1 MAVGGVNKSDER
13 STNKIF
19 TYDERSRK
27 WKQTLPLMPT
37 ARYSPGVL
45 SHQSALVVAGGYSTT
60 LSRDLDIV
68 EIFKADT
75 SQWCRA
81 GLLPTACQ
89 DYSTVVIGNTC
100 YALGGYMTLYPSNL
114 NQVLYAS
121 VDDLL
126 RNAVPAN
133 QATQSGS
140 SANTQSAWKTL
151 ANTPTYQPATAVLA
165 GNLLAIGVKETPG
178 PGPSKSVVY
187 MFSSSTN
194 SWIYVSNLPEPLSF
208 TTVAVLSSTE
218 LLVIGGWTDNGR
230 VNTVYKGAL
239 TFNA

>member
-27 WKQTLPLMPT
+27 WKQTIPPMLT

-45 SHQSALVVAGGYSTT
+45 THQSALVVAGGYSTT

-68 EIFKADT
+68 EIFRADT

-100 YALGGYMTLYPSNL
+100 YALGGYKYPSHL

-121 VDDLL
+121 VGDLL
-126 RNAVPAN
+126 SNSVPAN
-133 QATQSGS
+133 QTPHSSS
-140 SANTQSAWKTL
+140 SADTQSAWKTL
-151 ANTPTYQPATAVLA
+151 ANTLTYQPATAVLA
-165 GNLLAIGVKETPG
+165 GNLLALGGKQRPG
-178 PGPSKSVVY
+178 PGPSKSEVY